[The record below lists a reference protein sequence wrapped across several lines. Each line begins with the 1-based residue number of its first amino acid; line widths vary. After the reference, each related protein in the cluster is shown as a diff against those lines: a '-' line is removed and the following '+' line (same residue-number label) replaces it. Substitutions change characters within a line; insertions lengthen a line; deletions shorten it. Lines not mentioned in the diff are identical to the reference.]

1 MPALWT
7 PPLKSVIQHQSQ
19 VTGDEFSMR
28 LVAFLGL
35 FSALSLVWPI
45 TAVSAA
51 MPDNLSKPTYVAA
64 EDTIP
69 KAQDIPFTG
78 TIRLEVD
85 ARDNKQGV
93 FKVRQF
99 IPVTGA
105 TRLTL
110 LYPEWL
116 PGNHAPR
123 GEIEKLAGLRI
134 LADKTDLRWVRD
146 DLNVYAFHVDI
157 PPGVSEIEARFQ
169 FTSATTSN
177 QGRIVMAPSMLNLR
191 WHQVSLYPAGYYVR
205 QIPVEATAIY
215 PAGWRAASAMRP
227 KARQPKTDDLNRV
240 VYQKTDYDT
249 LVDSPVFA
257 GQHFQTHRLSRR
269 VHLNIVADDA
279 KYLKPKK
286 SHIAKHSK
294 LVRESEVLFGS
305 HPYDR
310 YDFLLA
316 LTEEMGGIGLEHH
329 RSSENGVNREY
340 FTKWNDGPG
349 RRNLLPHEI
358 VHSWNGKYRR
368 PAGMWT
374 PDFREP
380 MRDNLLWVYEG
391 QSQFWGYVLGAR
403 SGLYSKQDTLDAFA
417 AIAAGMD
424 RRVGRQWRALID
436 TTHDPIIAAR
446 RPKPWSSWQRQEDYY
461 NEGLL
466 IWLEADGIIRR
477 ESGDKK
483 SLENF
488 ARTFFKGKNGDYGV
502 VTYELSDVIEALNA
516 VQPYDWAAFIQE
528 RVYQP
533 TATAP
538 KNGLALGGYKLVY
551 NATQSDFISAND
563 KRRKQLDLSHSIG
576 MVMSDKGVVKAVMWD
591 GPAFKAGLKTG
602 LTITAV
608 NGKAYSAEMLMQ
620 AIEENRGQ
628 PNKIEIFAKNDDQYS
643 NFMVDYSG
651 GLRYPHLEKITAD
664 ETAGEGSQAEGGI
677 DRLLTPRTR

>member
-1 MPALWT
+1 
-7 PPLKSVIQHQSQ
+7 
-19 VTGDEFSMR
+19 MR

-35 FSALSLVWPI
+35 FSVLFF
-45 TAVSAA
+45 VSPVLAA
-51 MPDNLSKPTYVAA
+51 MPDNLSKPAYVAP

-69 KAQDIPFTG
+69 KAQDIPFPG
-78 TIRLEVD
+78 TVRLEVD
-85 ARDNKQGV
+85 ARDNVQGIFRV
-93 FKVRQF
+93 TQV
-99 IPVTGA
+99 IPVTRAG
-105 TRLTL
+105 RLTL

-123 GEIEKLAGLRI
+123 GEIEKLAALEFTANGQKI
-134 LADKTDLRWVRD
+134 DWVRD
-146 DLNVYAFHVDI
+146 DIDVYAFHLDV
-157 PPGVSEIEARFQ
+157 PEGVSEITAKFQ
-169 FTSATTSN
+169 FTSATTSS

-215 PAGWRAASAMRP
+215 PAGWQAASAMRP
-227 KARQPKTDDLNRV
+227 LVRQPKTDDLNRV

-249 LVDSPVFA
+249 LIDSPVFA
-257 GQHFQTHRLSRR
+257 GKNFQSHRLSRR
-269 VHLNIVADDA
+269 VHLNVVADDA
-279 KYLKPKK
+279 KFLKPTK

-294 LVRESEVLFGS
+294 LVREAEALFDS

-316 LTEEMGGIGLEHH
+316 LTEEMGGIGIEHH

-340 FTKWNDGPG
+340 FTKWDDGPG

-380 MRDNLLWVYEG
+380 MRDSLLWVYEG
-391 QSQFWGYVLGAR
+391 QTQFWGYVLGAR

-424 RRVGRQWRALID
+424 LRVGRLWRPLID

-446 RPKPWSSWQRQEDYY
+446 KPKPWSSWQRQEDYY

-466 IWLEADGIIRR
+466 IWLEVDGIIRR
-477 ESGDKK
+477 ESEGEK
-483 SLENF
+483 SLEDF
-488 ARTFFKGKNGDYGV
+488 ARSFFKGKNGDYGV
-502 VTYELSDVIEALNA
+502 VTYELPDVIAALNA
-516 VQPYDWAAFIQE
+516 VQPYDWAGFIRE
-528 RVYQP
+528 RVYQT
-533 TATAP
+533 TAEAP
-538 KNGLALGGYKLVY
+538 KNGLTLGGYKLVY
-551 NATQSDFISAND
+551 NATKSDFISAND

-576 MVMSDKGVVKAVMWD
+576 MVVSDKGVVKAVMWD
-591 GPAFKAGLKTG
+591 GPAFRAGLKNG

-608 NGKAYSAEMLMQ
+608 NGKAYTAEMLTQ

-628 PNKIEIFAKNDDQYS
+628 MNKIEIFAKNDDQYS
-643 NFMVDYSG
+643 NFLVDYSG
-651 GLRYPHLEKITAD
+651 GLRYPHLEKIIAD
-664 ETAGEGSQAEGGI
+664 ATAGEGGQAEGGI
-677 DRLLTPRTR
+677 DRLLEPKTR

>member
-1 MPALWT
+1 
-7 PPLKSVIQHQSQ
+7 
-19 VTGDEFSMR
+19 MR

-35 FSALSLVWPI
+35 VLALSFVSPV

-51 MPDNLSKPTYVAA
+51 MPDRLSKPVYTAP

-69 KAQDIPFTG
+69 KAQDVPFPG
-78 TIRLEVD
+78 TMRLIVD

-93 FKVRQF
+93 FRVQQF
-99 IPVTGA
+99 IPVSGPS
-105 TRLTL
+105 RLTL

-123 GEIEKLAGLRI
+123 GEIEKLTGLRI
-134 LADKTDLRWVRD
+134 LADKTELPWVRD
-146 DLNVYAFHVDI
+146 NVDVYAFHIDI
-157 PPGVSEIEARFQ
+157 PPGVTEIEALFQ

-191 WHQVSLYPAGYYVR
+191 WHQVSLYPAGHYVR

-227 KARQPKTDDLNRV
+227 KPKQERADNLNRV
-240 VYQKTDYDT
+240 TYQKTDYDT

-257 GQHFQTHRLSRR
+257 GKHFQTHRLSRR
-269 VHLNIVADDA
+269 AHLNIVADDG
-279 KYLKPKK
+279 KYLKPAK

-294 LVRESEVLFGS
+294 LVREAEALFGS

-316 LTEEMGGIGLEHH
+316 LTTEMGSIGIEHH

-391 QSQFWGYVLGAR
+391 QTQFWGYVLGAR
-403 SGLYSKQDTLDAFA
+403 SGLFSKQDTLDAFA

-424 RRVGRQWRALID
+424 RRVGRTWRPLID
-436 TTHDPIIAAR
+436 TTHDPIISAR

-466 IWLEADGIIRR
+466 IWLEVDGIIRR

-488 ARTFFKGKNGDYGV
+488 ARSFFKGKNGDYGV
-502 VTYELSDVIEALNA
+502 VTYELTDVIEALNK
-516 VQPYDWAAFIQE
+516 VQPYDWANFIEE
-528 RVYQP
+528 RVYRP
-533 TATAP
+533 TTEAP
-538 KNGLALGGYKLVY
+538 KGGLTLGGYKLVY
-551 NATQSDFISAND
+551 NATPSDFIRAND

-576 MVMSDKGVVKAVMWD
+576 LVMSDKGVVKSVMWG

-602 LTITAV
+602 LTITAI
-608 NGKAYSAEMLMQ
+608 NGKAYSAEMLTQ

-628 PNKIEIFAKNDDQYS
+628 MNKIEIFAKNDDQYS
-643 NFMVDYSG
+643 NFLVDYSG
-651 GLRYPHLEKITAD
+651 GLRYPHLDKITAD
-664 ETAGEGSQAEGGI
+664 ETAGEGDQTEGGI
-677 DRLLTPRTR
+677 DRLLKPKTR